1 MFNLIVTGNLTKDAT
16 HRVTANGKDVL
27 SFTIAVNHGSKESP
41 RVDYI
46 DCSIWGDRAK
56 SKLGEYLV
64 KGQKVLVDGIPGVN
78 AYIGKEDSAAHGTL
92 TLMVGALE
100 LLGSSS
106 GGAGNGAAPAARAPA
121 ARAPAAAP
129 AAAGAPDDLDW

>member
-1 MFNLIVTGNLTKDAT
+1 MFSLIVTGNLTKDSQ
-16 HRVTANGKDVL
+16 HRVTGNGKDVL
-27 SFTIAVNHGSKESP
+27 SFTIAVNHGTKDAP
-41 RVDYI
+41 RVDYV

-64 KGQKVLVDGIPGVN
+64 KGQKVLVDGIPSVN
-78 AYIGKEDSAAHGTL
+78 AYIAKDDGAAKGTL

-106 GGAGNGAAPAARAPA
+106 GGGSAAPAARASS
-121 ARAPAAAP
+121 APAAP
-129 AAAGAPDDLDW
+129 AAGDDLDW